1 MAVQAHYGP
10 YRLILI
16 GRQDGTDTRGNRPAE
31 HNIGTCYFE
40 GEGVDQDYA
49 KALEWYLKAAEKKN
63 PTSQYMIG
71 WIYQAGFG
79 VTQDIEEAKKWYLM
93 SAEQGYEDAKKALEE
108 IEDGGNG
115 E

>member
-1 MAVQAHYGP
+1 
-10 YRLILI
+10 
-16 GRQDGTDTRGNRPAE
+16 
-31 HNIGTCYFE
+31 
-40 GEGVDQDYA
+40 
-49 KALEWYLKAAEKKN
+49 
-63 PTSQYMIG
+63 MIG